1 MRNLRELK
9 VRHYAARMTDINEY
23 LAILQVPTKIE
34 ILPHIMPICWINQV
48 FVHGFDFKP
57 VLLKKSI
64 NTFKSMELT
73 EMFYEGVM
81 KHSYNKYTRL
91 ESIHNGYIR
100 KMRRRATLSKSN
112 PDMG

>member
-9 VRHYAARMTDINEY
+9 VRNYAARMTDINEY

-57 VLLKKSI
+57 VLLKNLLI
-64 NTFKSMELT
+64 
-73 EMFYEGVM
+73 
-81 KHSYNKYTRL
+81 RL
-91 ESIHNGYIR
+91 KVWN
-100 KMRRRATLSKSN
+100 
-112 PDMG
+112 